1 MSTYKRGWI
10 ATITDIEHEQ
20 STSLTAGT
28 TFRKKEEKNTSAIKK
43 TKKNSSSLLTLQKQR
58 SLTQNTF
65 MTAFFPSASD
75 WDTTNNVWATDPS
88 EH

>member
-28 TFRKKEEKNTSAIKK
+28 TFQKKEEKNTSAIKK
-43 TKKNSSSLLTLQKQR
+43 NKKK
-58 SLTQNTF
+58 
-65 MTAFFPSASD
+65 TAVAFLHYKNKD
-75 WDTTNNVWATDPS
+75 
-88 EH
+88 H